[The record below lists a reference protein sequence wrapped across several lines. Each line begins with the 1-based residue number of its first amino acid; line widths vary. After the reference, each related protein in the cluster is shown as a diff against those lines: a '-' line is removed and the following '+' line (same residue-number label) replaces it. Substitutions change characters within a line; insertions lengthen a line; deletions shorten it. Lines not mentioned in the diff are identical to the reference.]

1 VTPEQRSLSQRV
13 EIAGHGRASIGFM
26 RPFILSGFLLVAV
39 CSGWAQLIPTGAPVP
54 RGSKLPVVFI
64 NGYQNLCPVQFSDTF
79 GTFDQVLQS
88 NGEVSLFFS
97 TCSMPQT
104 ASIEDLGAAL
114 GSFLSGLRYP
124 DGQAVDQ
131 VDIVAH
137 SMGGLVLR
145 SYLSGKQNAAG
156 VFQPPATTHVRRAV
170 FLATPHF
177 GTGVGLLFGFTAQA
191 GELASGSRFLFD
203 LATWNQGTDDL
214 RGIDA
219 IAAVGNA
226 DIGTNTV
233 LGTMPGFDDGVVALT
248 SASLRFYMP
257 GRTRVVPFCHV
268 KGGGL
273 VTLAGLCPTGAVG
286 IANIQ
291 SATQDAARIVVSFF
305 NGTDDWKN
313 VGVPPENDRFL
324 SVDGGLDVTAR
335 TADDAELPL
344 KSVTAAGPS
353 LSKQLNISSSG
364 DVAYTDL
371 FPAGQVTLTAVAG
384 TATAA
389 NTVTLPAG
397 GTQPYTVKPGPLV
410 AGVFPAAARVF
421 PLSLAPGMFVAI
433 YGTSLAATTAKASA
447 LPLPLQLSDTQV
459 LLNGSPISLH
469 YASGIQ
475 INAVLPDTASGLAK
489 LTVRNGGGSHTANV
503 LIETAVPAIFTRDSS
518 GSGPAAALNALDN
531 SVNTPTNPL
540 HAGDY
545 VELFATGLG
554 RTTLKD
560 GLEYANQQPTVSI
573 AGMDCPVTFAGRAP
587 GFPGVDQINCV
598 VPAGIGSNSA
608 APVAIVSGNR
618 TSNIATLAVQ

>member
-1 VTPEQRSLSQRV
+1 VRLATDR
-13 EIAGHGRASIGFM
+13 
-26 RPFILSGFLLVAV
+26 
-39 CSGWAQLIPTGAPVP
+39 C
-54 RGSKLPVVFI
+54 
-64 NGYQNLCPVQFSDTF
+64 
-79 GTFDQVLQS
+79 
-88 NGEVSLFFS
+88 
-97 TCSMPQT
+97 T
-104 ASIEDLGAAL
+104 AF
-114 GSFLSGLRYP
+114 GSFLAGLRYE

-156 VFQPPATTHVRRAV
+156 VFQPPANTHVRRAV

-177 GTGVGLLFGFTAQA
+177 GTGVALLFGFTPQA
-191 GELASGSRFLFD
+191 GELASGSRFIFD

-219 IAAVGNA
+219 IAAVGNG
-226 DIGTNTV
+226 GTGFG

-248 SASLRFYMP
+248 SGSLRFYSA

-268 KGGGL
+268 NGGGL
-273 VTLAGLCPTGAVG
+273 VTFAGLCPAGARG

-291 SATQDAARIVVSFF
+291 SAAQDAARIVVSFL

-313 VGVPPENDRFL
+313 VGTPAESDRFL
-324 SVDGGLDVTAR
+324 SVDGGLNVTAH
-335 TADDAELPL
+335 TADDMGLNL
-344 KSVTAAGPS
+344 TSVTAGVLGS
-353 LSKQLNISSSG
+353 SKTLNLSSAK

-371 FPAGQVTLTAVAG
+371 FPAGPVTLTALSS

-389 NTVTLPAG
+389 STVTLPAG

-433 YGTSLAATTAKASA
+433 YGTSLAATTAKAAS
-447 LPLPLQLSDTQV
+447 LPLPLQLSDAQV
-459 LLNGSPISLH
+459 LLNNSPLSLH
-469 YASGIQ
+469 YVSGSQ
-475 INAVLPDTASGLAK
+475 INAVLPDTASGLVK
-489 LTVRNGGGSHTANV
+489 LTVRNGGGSHTVNV
-503 LIETAVPAIFTRDSS
+503 LIETAAPAIFTRDSS
-518 GSGPAAALNALDN
+518 GSGSAAALNALDN

-573 AGMDCPVTFAGRAP
+573 DGMDCPVTFAGRAP
-587 GFPGVDQINCV
+587 GFPGVDQINCR
-598 VPAGIGSNSA
+598 VPAGIRSNSA

-618 TSNIATLAVQ
+618 TSNVATLAIQ

>member
-39 CSGWAQLIPTGAPVP
+39 CSCWAQLIPPGAPVP

-64 NGYQNLCPVQFSDTF
+64 NGYQNTCPVQFSDTF

-104 ASIEDLGAAL
+104 ASIEDLGAAF
-114 GSFLSGLRYP
+114 GSFLSGLRYQ

-156 VFQPPATTHVRRAV
+156 VFQPPASTHVRRAV
-170 FLATPHF
+170 FLGTPHF
-177 GTGVGLLFGFTAQA
+177 GTGVALLFGLTPQAQ
-191 GELASGSRFLFD
+191 ELASGSRFLFD

-219 IAAVGNA
+219 IAAVGNG
-226 DIGTNTV
+226 GTGFG

-273 VTLAGLCPTGAVG
+273 VTLVGLCPTGAVG

-291 SATQDAARIVVSFF
+291 SATQDAARMVVSFF
-305 NGTDDWKN
+305 NGTDDWKS
-313 VGVPPENDRFL
+313 VGTAAENDKFL
-324 SVDGGLDVTAR
+324 SVDGGLYVTAR
-335 TADDAELPL
+335 TADDMPL
-344 KSVTAAGPS
+344 NLTSVTAGVLG
-353 LSKQLNISSSG
+353 LSKALNLSSAK

-371 FPAGQVTLTAVAG
+371 FLAGPVTLTAVSG

-397 GTQPYTVKPGPLV
+397 GTQPYIVKPGPLV

-433 YGTSLAATTAKASA
+433 YGTNLAATTAKASA

-475 INAVLPDTASGLAK
+475 INAVLPDSASGLVK
-489 LTVRNGGGSHTANV
+489 LTVRNGGGSHTVNV

-518 GSGPAAALNALDN
+518 GSGPASALNALDN

-618 TSNIATLAVQ
+618 TSNVATLAVQ